1 MRIIITGMN
10 STTKP
15 KARSAMLRSLSLRW
29 ANLAFSCSSRT
40 KDFTT
45 RMAFRSSCTT
55 RFTSSVAPCR
65 EVKNGPTRLMTM
77 ATAITSRGITTRNTW
92 LSRALMI
99 SAMTSAVTSMVGAR
113 TSIRM
118 PIKVV
123 ICTEATSFVRR
134 VTRLAVENRSMLAKE
149 NRCTCSYSARR
160 SAAPKPM
167 DALAASA
174 AAPTPHASASSA
186 INIIFTPA
194 VRIYALSPVAMP
206 TSTMSLITWGSS
218 SSSTASPAEQAMASS
233 ISRR

>member
-1 MRIIITGMN
+1 
-10 STTKP
+10 
-15 KARSAMLRSLSLRW
+15 
-29 ANLAFSCSSRT
+29 
-40 KDFTT
+40 
-45 RMAFRSSCTT
+45 
-55 RFTSSVAPCR
+55 
-65 EVKNGPTRLMTM
+65 
-77 ATAITSRGITTRNTW
+77 
-92 LSRALMI
+92 
-99 SAMTSAVTSMVGAR
+99 MVGAR
-113 TSIRM
+113 TSMRM